1 MKTHRLI
8 IAAFTFALFTGGFA
22 AVSRAETPAG
32 KASAATDKTQPYRTL
47 AGEIVAA
54 FKAGDK
60 DKAVAKAAELEK
72 SFDAGTADWKARD
85 AANWKIAD
93 KAMDALIKPFTKNKP
108 LEADKV
114 QAAHDDFVEK
124 LKLATP

>member
-1 MKTHRLI
+1 MKTHHLI
-8 IAAFTFALFTGGFA
+8 IAAFTFAFFTGGFA
-22 AVSRAETPAG
+22 AVARAETPAG
-32 KASAATDKTQPYRTL
+32 KASPADKMQPYRAL
-47 AGEIVAA
+47 ADEVVAA

-72 SFDAGTADWKARD
+72 SFDAGTADWKAKD
-85 AANWKIAD
+85 ATNWKIAD

-108 LEADKV
+108 LEAGKV